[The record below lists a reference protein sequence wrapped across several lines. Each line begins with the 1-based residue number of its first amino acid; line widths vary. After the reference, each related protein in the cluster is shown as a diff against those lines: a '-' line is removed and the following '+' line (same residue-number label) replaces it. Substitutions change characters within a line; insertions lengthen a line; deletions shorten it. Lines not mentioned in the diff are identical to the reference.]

1 MKMFYEKD
9 VDIVLIKDKK
19 NAIFGYGSQGQY
31 TQIMISFRMK
41 KILIFLSVL
50 LLITTNS
57 VLAEEK
63 KTLLDLLKKK
73 PKTEISGSTSEKSN
87 TGTVTLKKCENE
99 IATVGVV
106 EPQDFV
112 MQALYQHSLPSP
124 TQLIR
129 LMIQQ
134 SKCFIVVER
143 GLAFQNLMQER
154 ELASEGELKS
164 DQNVGKGQLVTADY
178 ILTPTVIFKNKDA
191 GGLAGVLGTLI
202 PGTGGS
208 VAGAIGGSLKFKE
221 AQTSLTL
228 SDTRSGI
235 QVAAASGISKK
246 TDLGVVGGL
255 GIKNAA
261 AAGIGA
267 YQNTAEGKVV
277 AAAFLISYNMMVDTV
292 KNDKNLVRKNSVLNY
307 KKEGSKEIKKV
318 KKNVIGNVKIAKIDN
333 VPVYK
338 DVSGKKIIYKLVKK
352 EEIVILGEDGEYYN
366 IQGAQGEGWVKKILV
381 K

>member
-1 MKMFYEKD
+1 
-9 VDIVLIKDKK
+9 
-19 NAIFGYGSQGQY
+19 
-31 TQIMISFRMK
+31 MIAFRMK

-57 VLAEEK
+57 VLAKEK
-63 KTLLDLLKKK
+63 KTLKDLFKKK
-73 PKTEISGSTSEKSN
+73 PKNEISGSTSEKSG
-87 TGTVTLKKCENE
+87 TGTVTLRKCENE

-112 MQALYQHSLPSP
+112 MQALYQQSLPSP

-154 ELASEGELKS
+154 NLASEGELKS

-191 GGLAGVLGTLI
+191 GGLAGLLGSLI

-208 VAGAIGGSLKFKE
+208 VAGAIGGSLRFKE

-235 QVAAASGISKK
+235 QVAAASGISQK

-318 KKNVIGNVKIAKIDN
+318 KKSVIGNVKIAKINN

-338 DVSGKKIIYKLVKK
+338 DVSGKEIIYKLSSK
-352 EEIVILGEDGEYYN
+352 EEMVILGEDGEYYN

>member
-1 MKMFYEKD
+1 
-9 VDIVLIKDKK
+9 
-19 NAIFGYGSQGQY
+19 
-31 TQIMISFRMK
+31 
-41 KILIFLSVL
+41 
-50 LLITTNS
+50 
-57 VLAEEK
+57 
-63 KTLLDLLKKK
+63 
-73 PKTEISGSTSEKSN
+73 
-87 TGTVTLKKCENE
+87 
-99 IATVGVV
+99 
-106 EPQDFV
+106 
-112 MQALYQHSLPSP
+112 
-124 TQLIR
+124 
-129 LMIQQ
+129 MIQQ

-154 ELASEGELKS
+154 KLASGGELKS

-178 ILTPTVIFKNKDA
+178 ILTPTVIFKNKNA
-191 GGLAGVLGTLI
+191 GGLAGALGSLI

-208 VAGAIGGSLKFKE
+208 IAGTIGGSLKFKE

-235 QVAAASGISKK
+235 QVAAASGISQK

-277 AAAFLISYNMMVDTV
+277 AAAFLATYNMMVDTV
-292 KNDKNLVRKNSVLNY
+292 KNDKNLIRKNSVLNY

-318 KKNVIGNVKIAKIDN
+318 KKSVIGNVKIAKINN

-338 DVSGKKIIYKLVKK
+338 DVSGKEILYKLSSK
-352 EEIVILGEDGEYYN
+352 EEMVILGEDGEYYS

>member
-1 MKMFYEKD
+1 
-9 VDIVLIKDKK
+9 
-19 NAIFGYGSQGQY
+19 
-31 TQIMISFRMK
+31 MK
-41 KILIFLSVL
+41 KFLTFVLIFLFA
-50 LLITTNS
+50 IGNP
-57 VLAEEK
+57 VLAKEK
-63 KTLLDLLKKK
+63 KTLKDLFKKK
-73 PKTEISGSTSEKSN
+73 PKNEISGSTSEKSG
-87 TGTVTLKKCENE
+87 TGTVTLRKCENE

-112 MQALYQHSLPSP
+112 MQALYQQSLPSP

-154 ELASEGELKS
+154 NLASEGELKS

-191 GGLAGVLGTLI
+191 GGLAGAIGSLI
-202 PGTGGS
+202 PKGGS
-208 VAGAIGGSLKFKE
+208 IAGAIGGSLKFKE
-221 AQTSLTL
+221 AQASLTL

-246 TDLGVVGGL
+246 TDLGVIGGL

-292 KNDKNLVRKNSVLNY
+292 KNDKNLVRKNSVFNY
-307 KKEGSKEIKKV
+307 KKEGSKETKKV
-318 KKNVIGNVKIAKIDN
+318 KKSVIGNVKITKINN

-338 DVSGKKIIYKLVKK
+338 DVSGKEIIYKLSNK
-352 EEIVILGEDGEYYN
+352 EEMVILGEDGEYYS
-366 IQGAQGEGWVKKILV
+366 IQGAQGAGWEKRY
-381 K
+381 

>member
-1 MKMFYEKD
+1 
-9 VDIVLIKDKK
+9 
-19 NAIFGYGSQGQY
+19 
-31 TQIMISFRMK
+31 MIAFRMK

-57 VLAEEK
+57 VLAKEK
-63 KTLLDLLKKK
+63 KTLKDLFKKK
-73 PKTEISGSTSEKSN
+73 PKNEISGSTSEQSN
-87 TGTVTLKKCENE
+87 TGTVTLKKCEYE

-154 ELASEGELKS
+154 ELASGGELKS

-191 GGLAGVLGTLI
+191 GGLAGAIGSLI
-202 PGTGGS
+202 PKGGS
-208 VAGAIGGSLKFKE
+208 IAGAIGGSLKFKE

-277 AAAFLISYNMMVDTV
+277 AAAFLISYNMMVDAV

-318 KKNVIGNVKIAKIDN
+318 KKSVIGNVKIAKINN

-338 DVSGKKIIYKLVKK
+338 DVSGKEIIYKLSSK
-352 EEIVILGEDGEYYN
+352 EEMVILGEDGEYYN